1 MKKIFFT
8 GEKGIGKSTLLK
20 KIIKNIDCSIGGF
33 IQEKELTEEIKIFKV
48 ISLYNLDDNYIMGRY
63 DIKKGKM
70 HIDMDIFNVISNDV
84 LLKSLYNRDLIVLD
98 ELGFMEEN
106 ALLFKDAIFKILNS
120 DKPVIG
126 VLKECDGDFVQK
138 IAKRE
143 DVQVIRIDENNRNFM
158 EGKILRILQEN
169 DVRLKKNIN
178 LKNHGG
184 NKK

>member
-8 GEKGIGKSTLLK
+8 GEKGIGKSTLLEK
-20 KIIKNIDCSIGGF
+20 VIKNIDCSIGGF
-33 IQEKELTEEIKIFKV
+33 IQEKEFTEGMKIFKV
-48 ISLYNLDDNYIMGRY
+48 ISLYSMNDNYIIGRY
-63 DIKKGKM
+63 DVKKEKM
-70 HIDMDIFNVISNDV
+70 DIDMDIFNVISNDI

-106 ALLFKDAIFKILNS
+106 APLFKDTIFKILNS

-143 DVQVIRIDENNRNFM
+143 DVQVIRINKNNRNFVK
-158 EGKILRILQEN
+158 GKILQILREN
-169 DVRLKKNIN
+169 DVRLKKNIS
-178 LKNHGG
+178 
-184 NKK
+184 